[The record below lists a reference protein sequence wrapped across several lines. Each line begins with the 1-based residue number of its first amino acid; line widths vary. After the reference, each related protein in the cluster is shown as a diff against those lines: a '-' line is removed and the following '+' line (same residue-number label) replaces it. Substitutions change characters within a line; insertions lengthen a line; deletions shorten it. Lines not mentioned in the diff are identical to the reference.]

1 MVNFFR
7 KIWSTLKFI
16 EAERLKAMIHSGRGW
31 G

>member
-7 KIWSTLKFI
+7 KLWSTLKFI
-16 EAERLKAMIHSGRGW
+16 EEERLKAMIHSGRGW

>member
-7 KIWSTLKFI
+7 KIWNTLKFI
-16 EAERLKAMIHSGRGW
+16 ETERLKAMIHSGRGW